1 MEEKDIVKYVKT
13 LPFLKPTEKA
23 EEYKEKFEEV
33 AVHMR
38 RLKPEKILLK
48 RRPNEPTDIHEYR
61 LENFEPITY
70 GSIRRAYDNVSRI
83 LTPSNFPLSIDND
96 KIKNYLI
103 EKNFNRMTFMEYFSN
118 LVFNRMLEDAN
129 GFLVWLP
136 GGEGLKND
144 SKNVFAI
151 PRLVYSFNL
160 VDFADDLMVFLSPD
174 NSIIEIAKGQYSREG
189 KIYWLFTQNQ
199 FYTYTQKTPDIYELE
214 LVYNHNMGMFPVQIL
229 GGNINGDGDFD
240 SFFTPFIAN
249 ANESIRQFSDWQAL
263 SMNSAHPIRE
273 VFHMNC
279 EIQSFDDDDEDENG
293 KNNPNGKN
301 KKYKSQ
307 KKRIALVPGPHGQ
320 IDRPI
325 GNTDPDGLG
334 DVYLDPS
341 IESVRYLRPPIDAV
355 KAAMES
361 YKILLKDAEDQ
372 LHLNLGDQNQ
382 SGVAKEIDLR
392 LNDDFI
398 NKIGNHLADF
408 IETSMN
414 ILFAYYK
421 HAKYNETSNEFRL
434 PRPTN
439 YRSRTQAELSDEL
452 AKLKTNNAPAMLQA
466 AVSRQLAELR
476 FSGDKLNEKI
486 FEVITTYDPLYLYS
500 VAEKQSMSVGNLSKR
515 DDVTRSN
522 YIYPTLLNMA
532 EEMGHALFLDKEN
545 KDIYSLFLEKVK
557 PLLIEQTPLVDGNG
571 LV

>member
-1 MEEKDIVKYVKT
+1 MEEKDILKYVKT
-13 LPFLKPTEKA
+13 LPFLKQTERA
-23 EEYKEKFEEV
+23 EEHKEKFEEV

-38 RLKPEKILLK
+38 RLKPERILLK
-48 RRPNEPTDIHEYR
+48 RRPNEPEEILNYR

-70 GSIRRAYDNVSRI
+70 GSIRRAYDNLSRI
-83 LTPSNFPLSIDND
+83 FTPSNFPLSIDNEQ
-96 KIKNYLI
+96 IKKYLE
-103 EKNFNRMTFMEYFSN
+103 EKNFNRMTFIEYYSN
-118 LVFNRMLEDAN
+118 LVFSRMLEDAN

-144 SKNVFAI
+144 TKNVLAV

-174 NSIIEIAKGQYSREG
+174 KSIIEIAKGEYSREG

-199 FYTYTQKTPDIYELE
+199 FYTYTQKTPEIYTLE
-214 LVYNHNMGMFPVQIL
+214 LIYNHNMNMFPVQVL
-229 GGNINGDGDFD
+229 GGNINGEGYYD
-240 SFFTPFIAN
+240 SFFTPFVAN
-249 ANESIRQFSDWQAL
+249 ANEAIRQFSDWQAL
-263 SMNSAHPIRE
+263 SMTSAHPIRE

-279 EIQSFDDDDEDENG
+279 EIQTLDDDDDDELG
-293 KNNPNGKN
+293 NPNGKN
-301 KKYKSQ
+301 KKYKTKQ
-307 KKRIALVPGPHGQ
+307 KRIALLPGPYGQ

-334 DVYLDPS
+334 EVYLDPK
-341 IESVRYLRPPIDAV
+341 IESIRYLRPPIDAV
-355 KAAMES
+355 KAAQDS
-361 YKILLKDAEDQ
+361 YKQLLKDAEDQ

-398 NKIGNHLADF
+398 NKIGNHIADF
-408 IETSMN
+408 IETSLN
-414 ILFAYYK
+414 IIFAYYN
-421 HAKYNETSNEFRL
+421 HSAYNDSNNEFRL

-452 AKLKTNNAPAMLQA
+452 NKLKASNAPAMLLA

-476 FSGDKLNEKI
+476 FTGDKLNEKI
-486 FEVITTYDPLYLYS
+486 FQIITTFDPLYLYS
-500 VAEKQSMSVGNLSKR
+500 VSEKQSMSVSSLSKR

-532 EEMGHALFLDKEN
+532 EELGQAVFLEMDNKKIYDLFLQ
-545 KDIYSLFLEKVK
+545 KVQ
-557 PLLIEQTPLVDGNG
+557 PLLIEQTPLVDNNGN
-571 LV
+571 LQ